1 MYLTSNVAYE
11 EPGLPINLS
20 NREQWSRQG
29 ERYATLQ
36 LSVLTW
42 LESEN
47 DLSRPTETDILE
59 FVPQQRR
66 QKDVVDNFVTPR
78 DSLELP

>member
-1 MYLTSNVAYE
+1 MYLTSNAAYE

-20 NREQWSRQG
+20 NKEQWSREG

-36 LSVLTW
+36 LSLLTW

-47 DLSRPTETDILE
+47 NLSRPRETDILK
-59 FVPQQRR
+59 FDPRQRR
-66 QKDVVDNFVTPR
+66 QKDVVDNFFTPR